1 MKKIFLLSMLT
12 FVSSLS
18 MSETKVPNWTVQP
31 KEGVVKGDYYK
42 IAERIRQ
49 GHLGT
54 LEVVKNNGKLVH
66 VEFNELT
73 RPNYYNRFY
82 QNGVPSGKRG
92 ITTLRNV
99 ETPYKPLI
107 LLRL

>member
-12 FVSSLS
+12 FIPSLS

-42 IAERIRQ
+42 IEERFRQ

-54 LEVVKNNGKLVH
+54 LEG
-66 VEFNELT
+66 
-73 RPNYYNRFY
+73 
-82 QNGVPSGKRG
+82 
-92 ITTLRNV
+92 
-99 ETPYKPLI
+99 
-107 LLRL
+107 